1 MSFSNPVGLLKL
13 SPSFNVTLRPKG
25 KWMGTPSRN
34 PCVLT
39 PPTRPVRNLASLC
52 FFERTQKGKAG
63 GMLGMSIDAMHLV
76 SSPFFLDAS
85 ITTLCSDKGH
95 FS

>member
-1 MSFSNPVGLLKL
+1 MSFSNLVGLLKL
-13 SPSFNVTLRPKG
+13 SPSFIVTLRPKG
-25 KWMGTPSRN
+25 KWVGTPSRN

-39 PPTRPVRNLASLC
+39 SPTRPVRNLASLR
-52 FFERTQKGKAG
+52 FLREHKKGKAG
-63 GMLGMSIDAMHLV
+63 GMLGTPIEAMHLV

-95 FS
+95 CS